1 LGERTIE
8 LDVIM
13 NLRFLRKVAWLSM
26 ELAKVTTSG
35 QITIPIQIRRKLG
48 IKEGDKVMFLD
59 EGGKVVLLNSSQI
72 AMEKLQSAMAGEAE
86 KSGIVNEEDVV
97 DLCKNVRSELYS
109 KRYARNG

>member
-1 LGERTIE
+1 
-8 LDVIM
+8 
-13 NLRFLRKVAWLSM
+13 M

-72 AMEKLQSAMAGEAE
+72 ALEKLQSVMAEEAE
-86 KSGIVNEEDVV
+86 KAGIGNEKDVV
-97 DLCKNVRSELYS
+97 DLCKNVRSELYN